1 MKQKNVRL
9 TKREA
14 EITELLAWG
23 ASKKEVADILFISE
37 RTVENHARNIYEKS
51 GCTKVNELSAWWF
64 CRRFHI
70 PVSLSPLFR
79 KSVAVFLLSIY
90 LLGSFNYLSDHR
102 RVRSSVRIVYW
113 SVRYIRRNNDYK
125 IFIA

>member
-102 RVRSSVRIVYW
+102 RVRSSVRIVYR